1 MDLTYE
7 RTENFDGE
15 PSKAI
20 EIARNTFLPNGFEII
35 HNDEAYLEVRK
46 ELTIPMTNN
55 RTLNPIE
62 VISNVSISS
71 KDGKIS
77 IRAELGGIKKLAKF

>member
-35 HNDEAYLEVRK
+35 
-46 ELTIPMTNN
+46 
-55 RTLNPIE
+55 
-62 VISNVSISS
+62 
-71 KDGKIS
+71 
-77 IRAELGGIKKLAKF
+77 